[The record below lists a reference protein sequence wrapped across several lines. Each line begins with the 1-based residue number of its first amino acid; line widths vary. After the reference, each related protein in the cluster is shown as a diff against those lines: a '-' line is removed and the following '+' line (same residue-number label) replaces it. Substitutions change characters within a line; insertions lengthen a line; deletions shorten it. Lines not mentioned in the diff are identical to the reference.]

1 MNVALPYKNSTNE
14 VRSCERTR
22 LAGMGAGEGAWAFRA
37 PHPTVVAAL
46 LNATGRILPF
56 RGVGH

>member
-1 MNVALPYKNSTNE
+1 MRANPTG
-14 VRSCERTR
+14 RS
-22 LAGMGAGEGAWAFRA
+22 GSGGDAWAFRA